1 MRHSRSLVSLIFL
14 FLFLCM
20 AGTALAAASYDHTEP
35 NRGTDA
41 DIERSIKVC
50 LEDKDPMKAR
60 LIAVYSFRGHVFMVG
75 EQPFP
80 GFGLWAE
87 RVAHYEKDTHFVTAH
102 WFPAKTA
109 DPDADPALK
118 SAVISQL
125 SPLMRAPNR
134 VEVEVLGQNVVLLG
148 IVRTPDEIVQAERLA
163 RAVRGV
169 KPLRSHI
176 MTSEQALKAIGNPSE
191 LYQK

>member
-1 MRHSRSLVSLIFL
+1 MRHSRSLVSLISL

-20 AGTALAAASYDHTEP
+20 AGTTLAAASYDHTVP
-35 NRGTDA
+35 DRGTDT
-41 DIERSIKVC
+41 DIERSIKAC
-50 LEDKDPMKAR
+50 LEDKDPLQAR
-60 LIAVYSFRGHVFMVG
+60 LITVYSFKGHVFMVG

-102 WFPAKTA
+102 WFPANTV
-109 DPDADPALK
+109 DPSADPALK

-125 SPLMRAPNR
+125 SPLMRSPNR

-148 IVRTPDEIVQAERLA
+148 IVRTPDEVAQAARLVKS
-163 RAVRGV
+163 VRGV
-169 KPLRSHI
+169 KTLRNHI
-176 MTSEQALKAIGNPSE
+176 MTSEQSLKAIGNPSD